1 MDWPISRATSRMG
14 TTRRVSRNPDLPPA
28 DIEEKMAMSENEYED
43 EHEEEHEH
51 DVEEA
56 LEEALELDTQS
67 QIFLE
72 MRRQNVDLLKIA
84 AEVAGYSGNHPPL
97 KSGDLKMAMRAIWDV
112 YSEFYAWID
121 PEESDDD
128 EDDEDDDL

>member
-1 MDWPISRATSRMG
+1 
-14 TTRRVSRNPDLPPA
+14 
-28 DIEEKMAMSENEYED
+28 MAMGEHEYDEETEHVHNHANHEEGED
-43 EHEEEHEH
+43 E
-51 DVEEA
+51 VEEA

-72 MRRQNVDLLKIA
+72 MRRQNLDLLKIA
-84 AEVAGYSGNHPPL
+84 AEVAGYTGSHSPL
-97 KSGDLKMAMRAIWDV
+97 KSGDAKQAMKGIWDI

-121 PEESDDD
+121 PEETD

>member
-1 MDWPISRATSRMG
+1 
-14 TTRRVSRNPDLPPA
+14 
-28 DIEEKMAMSENEYED
+28 MSENEF
-43 EHEEEHEH
+43 EHEH
-51 DVEEA
+51 EPDHDHDHDHEHEQEVEEA

-72 MRRQNVDLLKIA
+72 MRRQNLDLLRIA
-84 AEVAGYSGNHPPL
+84 AEVVGFTGPHQAL
-97 KSGDLKMAMRAIWDV
+97 RSGDVKNAMKSIWDV

-128 EDDEDDDL
+128 EDDEDDEL

>member
-1 MDWPISRATSRMG
+1 
-14 TTRRVSRNPDLPPA
+14 
-28 DIEEKMAMSENEYED
+28 MSENEFDEENEGLD
-43 EHEEEHEH
+43 EHLHSHEH

-72 MRRQNVDLLKIA
+72 MRRQNLDLLRIA
-84 AEVAGYSGNHPPL
+84 SEVAGFHGPHPALRP
-97 KSGDLKMAMRAIWDV
+97 GDLKNAMKTIWDI

-121 PEESDDD
+121 PEEDDD
-128 EDDEDDDL
+128 EEGDLDEDEDDL